1 MKTTPYHHGALREA
15 LLSTAETILQRDG
28 LPALTLRATARE
40 AGVSHAAPGYHFQD
54 LTGLLSELAAVGFH
68 RLGAAMREAI
78 EAGDPASWSVGRAY
92 VRFAAD
98 NPALFLLMFRLE
110 RLDAN
115 RSSLRE
121 ARLEVFTL
129 LGRARG
135 VSAEAPTLDE
145 VAMMTG
151 AWSLVHGFA
160 MLLIDGRL
168 VPLLRAAPEGTTAD
182 DLLEAMLSSSRRAHW
197 P

>member
-15 LLSTAETILQRDG
+15 LLSAAETILQRDG

-40 AGVSHAAPGYHFQD
+40 AGVSHAAPGYHFED

-78 EAGDPASWSVGRAY
+78 EADDPAGWSVGRAY
-92 VRFAAD
+92 VRFAAA
-98 NPALFLLMFRLE
+98 NRALFLLMFRLE
-110 RLDAN
+110 RLDAS
-115 RSSLRE
+115 RPALRE

-135 VSAEAPTLDE
+135 VTAQAPALDE
-145 VAMMTG
+145 LAMMTG

-168 VPLLRAAPEGTTAD
+168 APLLRAAPEGTTED
-182 DLLEAMLSSSRRAHW
+182 DLLEAMLASSRRAHW

>member
-15 LLSTAETILQRDG
+15 LLAAAEAILARDG
-28 LPALTLRATARE
+28 VSGLTLRATARE
-40 AGVSHAAPGYHFQD
+40 AGVSHAAPGYHFED

-68 RLGAAMREAI
+68 RLGDAMREAI
-78 EAGDPASWSVGRAY
+78 DADDPASWSIGRAY
-92 VRFAAD
+92 VRFAAA

-110 RLDAN
+110 RLDAS
-115 RSSLRE
+115 RPSLRE
-121 ARLEVFTL
+121 ARLSVFTL
-129 LGRARG
+129 LGQARG
-135 VSAEAPTLDE
+135 GGSEAPTLDE
-145 VAMMTG
+145 LAVMTG

-168 VPLLRAAPEGTTAD
+168 APLLRAAPEGTTAD
-182 DLLEAMLSSSRRAHW
+182 DLLEAMLVSSRRAHW